1 MNQDE
6 MLKTLYEEEKMLQQ
20 EYIKTQQTLKNI
32 VVNLHRTQG
41 AIQVLEKLKIP
52 TVLLNEEN

>member
-20 EYIKTQQTLKNI
+20 EYIKTQQTLKNLE
-32 VVNLHRTQG
+32 VNLHRTQG